1 MEQRFDLAHSA
12 PITMSSLAEKLGY
25 LSDTE
30 FAQQLLSGQV
40 EIPSDVD
47 DTTAIVLEE
56 IVRLGMTVKSFAG
69 EKVIIT
75 PEKFR
80 HYWRQ
85 VREETASS
93 ASEFHFGHYRA
104 ATHLD
109 KITKFFSD
117 KLTIVARSGSP
128 QRAGD

>member
-1 MEQRFDLAHSA
+1 
-12 PITMSSLAEKLGY
+12 
-25 LSDTE
+25 
-30 FAQQLLSGQV
+30 
-40 EIPSDVD
+40 
-47 DTTAIVLEE
+47 
-56 IVRLGMTVKSFAG
+56 MTIESFAG
-69 EKVIIT
+69 EKLVIT
-75 PEKFR
+75 TENSC

-128 QRAGD
+128 PARWGLGLQILLEKIAGVVVVNKLRAILVMEAD